1 MAELPAS
8 VVSDTPSVGE
18 NYRSVVAYANPY
30 PECRAGEELSPPVER
45 NQQEHHQS
53 DYTTD
58 RGFSAKRLSVTP
70 QYYVRMSGAT
80 TEGDGEDEIVTVNFK
95 LTESF
100 LEEIDDT
107 WQGRGFNSR
116 SEFIRY
122 TLRDAVE
129 FPTFDRDELVALL
142 AAEADAQ
149 DGRTMS
155 AEEAR
160 ERFGTSDE

>member
-1 MAELPAS
+1 
-8 VVSDTPSVGE
+8 
-18 NYRSVVAYANPY
+18 
-30 PECRAGEELSPPVER
+30 
-45 NQQEHHQS
+45 
-53 DYTTD
+53 
-58 RGFSAKRLSVTP
+58 
-70 QYYVRMSGAT
+70 MSKAIT
-80 TEGDGEDEIVTVNFK
+80 GDGNDEIVTVNFK

-100 LEEIDDT
+100 LSEIDDT

-142 AAEADAQ
+142 EAEEDVR
-149 DGRTMS
+149 DGTTMS
-155 AEEAR
+155 ADEAR

>member
-1 MAELPAS
+1 
-8 VVSDTPSVGE
+8 
-18 NYRSVVAYANPY
+18 
-30 PECRAGEELSPPVER
+30 
-45 NQQEHHQS
+45 
-53 DYTTD
+53 
-58 RGFSAKRLSVTP
+58 
-70 QYYVRMSGAT
+70 MSGT
-80 TEGDGEDEIVTVNFK
+80 TTNDDDTDDIATVNFK
-95 LTESF
+95 ITESF
-100 LEEIDDT
+100 LAEIDET

-142 AAEADAQ
+142 EAEEDIRE
-149 DGRTMS
+149 GRTTS

>member
-1 MAELPAS
+1 MLLDAAIHDEYAAS
-8 VVSDTPSVGE
+8 EVSPKQLLVRPT
-18 NYRSVVAYANPY
+18 
-30 PECRAGEELSPPVER
+30 
-45 NQQEHHQS
+45 
-53 DYTTD
+53 
-58 RGFSAKRLSVTP
+58 
-70 QYYVRMSGAT
+70 YYVYMSEAAT
-80 TEGDGEDEIVTVNFK
+80 NDDGEDDIATVNFK

-100 LEEIDDT
+100 LEQIDDT

-142 AAEADAQ
+142 EAEEDIRE
-149 DGRTMS
+149 GRTTS

>member
-1 MAELPAS
+1 
-8 VVSDTPSVGE
+8 
-18 NYRSVVAYANPY
+18 
-30 PECRAGEELSPPVER
+30 
-45 NQQEHHQS
+45 
-53 DYTTD
+53 
-58 RGFSAKRLSVTP
+58 
-70 QYYVRMSGAT
+70 MSEAIT
-80 TEGDGEDEIVTVNFK
+80 GDGNDEIVTVNFK

-100 LEEIDDT
+100 LSEIDDT

-142 AAEADAQ
+142 EAEEDVR
-149 DGRTMS
+149 DGTTMS
-155 AEEAR
+155 AGEAR

>member
-1 MAELPAS
+1 VIELLLDAAIHDEYAAS
-8 VVSDTPSVGE
+8 EV
-18 NYRSVVAYANPY
+18 
-30 PECRAGEELSPPVER
+30 PP
-45 NQQEHHQS
+45 
-53 DYTTD
+53 
-58 RGFSAKRLSVTP
+58 KRLLVRLA
-70 QYYVRMSGAT
+70 YYVYMSEAAT
-80 TEGDGEDEIVTVNFK
+80 NDDGGDEIATVNFK

-100 LEEIDDT
+100 LEQIDDT

-142 AAEADAQ
+142 EAEEDIRE
-149 DGRTMS
+149 GRTTS